1 MLNKIFDCLKKRN
14 KLVFVSN
21 FQWNKDESTQLY
33 NWLNQQN
40 QIEKF
45 NKNDY
50 LTYYIYYLLNNNQIL
65 QAYSLNI
72 VYIIR
77 LLYYI

>member
-65 QAYSLNI
+65 QAYSLNK

>member
-65 QAYSLNI
+65 QAYSLNK
-72 VYIIR
+72 VYIIC
-77 LLYYI
+77 LFYYI

>member
-14 KLVFVSN
+14 KLVFLSN